1 MAFFG
6 KVFGTVAGFAA
17 GGPMGALLGAA
28 LGHAADKN
36 TLLDPPPGGWAE
48 QWKRKIAPDFM
59 GAASYIAVK
68 MAVNTGKKDQALA
81 LCMIILSAKIA
92 KCDGSVNRKE
102 IDAFKRFFAV
112 PVEQQQAIGNLFD
125 QARQRTDDYH
135 KFAEELAIAFKD
147 EKSKLENL
155 LILLFMIAKADLE
168 PSAPLHPEEEKF
180 LRHIHKI
187 FELSKTSWDYAFN
200 GGTPRS
206 ISDEPNP
213 YEALGIHSNATDEE
227 VRNQWRKLVRE
238 HHPDVMASKGAS
250 DAEMAESAIKIVK
263 INAAWDYIK
272 RNRGL

>member
-81 LCMIILSAKIA
+81 LGMIILSAKVA
-92 KCDGSVNRKE
+92 KCDGPVNRKE
-102 IDAFKRFFAV
+102 INTFKRFFAI
-112 PVEQQQAIGNLFD
+112 PEPQQRAVGNLFD

-135 KFAEELAIAFKD
+135 KFAEELALGFKE

-155 LILLFMIAKADLE
+155 LILLFLIAKADLE
-168 PSAPLHPEEEKF
+168 PSASLHPEEEKI

-187 FELSKTSWDYAFN
+187 FELSKTSWDYALN
-200 GGTPRS
+200 GGMPRS
-206 ISDEPNP
+206 IVDEINP
-213 YEALGIHSNATDEE
+213 YEALEIHSNATDEE

-250 DAEMAESAIKIVK
+250 EAEMAESAVKIVK

>member
-6 KVFGTVAGFAA
+6 KIFGTVAGFAT

-28 LGHAADKN
+28 LGHAADKK
-36 TLLDPPPGGWAE
+36 TLLNPPLGGWAE
-48 QWKRKIAPDFM
+48 QWKRKVSPDFM

-92 KCDGSVNRKE
+92 KCDGPVNRKE
-102 IDAFKRFFAV
+102 IDAFKRVFMV
-112 PVEQQQAIGNLFD
+112 PPQQQEAVGKLFD
-125 QARQRTDDYH
+125 QARARTDDYY

-147 EKSKLENL
+147 EKNKLENL
-155 LILLFMIAKADLE
+155 LILLFTIARADQE
-168 PSAPLHPEEEKF
+168 STTALHTEEEKI

-187 FELSKTSWDYAFN
+187 FELPPTAWEYALN
-200 GGTPRS
+200 GGSPRS
-206 ISDEPNP
+206 IANEPNP

-250 DAEMAESAIKIVK
+250 KKQMADSAIQIVK

>member
-1 MAFFG
+1 MAFIG
-6 KVFGTVAGFAA
+6 KIFGTVAGFAA

-36 TLLDPPPGGWAE
+36 TLLDPPPGGWTE
-48 QWKRKIAPDFM
+48 QWKRKISPDFM

-68 MAVNTGKKDQALA
+68 MAVNTGKKDQVLA

-92 KCDGSVNRKE
+92 KCDGAVNRQE

-112 PVEQQQAIGNLFD
+112 PAQQQAAIGKLFD
-125 QARQRTDDYH
+125 QARQRVDDYP
-135 KFAEELAIAFKD
+135 KFAEELSIAFKD

-155 LILLFMIAKADLE
+155 LILLFAIAKADLD
-168 PSAPLHPEEEKF
+168 PSAPLHDEEEKF
-180 LRHIHKI
+180 LRQVHKI
-187 FELSKTSWDYAFN
+187 FELPQSAWDYALN
-200 GGTPRS
+200 GGTLRS
-206 ISDEPNP
+206 VTEEQNP
-213 YEALGIHSNATDEE
+213 YEALEIHSNATDEE

-250 DAEMAESAIKIVK
+250 EAEMAKSAIKIVK

>member
-6 KVFGTVAGFAA
+6 KIFGTVAGFAT

-28 LGHAADKN
+28 LGHAADKK
-36 TLLDPPPGGWAE
+36 TLLNPPPGGWAE
-48 QWKRKIAPDFM
+48 QWKRKVSPDFM

-92 KCDGSVNRKE
+92 RCDGPVNRKE
-102 IDAFKRFFAV
+102 IDAFKRFFIV
-112 PVEQQQAIGNLFD
+112 PPQQQEAVGKLFD
-125 QARQRTDDYH
+125 QARVRTDDYY

-147 EKSKLENL
+147 EKNKLENL
-155 LILLFMIAKADLE
+155 LILLFTIARADQE
-168 PSAPLHPEEEKF
+168 PSTALHTQEEKI

-187 FELSKTSWDYAFN
+187 FELPPSAWEYAFN
-200 GGTPRS
+200 GGNPRS
-206 ISDEPNP
+206 VTNEPNP
-213 YEALGIHSNATDEE
+213 YEALGIHSDATDEE
-227 VRNQWRKLVRE
+227 IRNQWRKLVRE
-238 HHPDVMASKGAS
+238 HHPDVMAAKGAS
-250 DAEMAESAIKIVK
+250 KKQMADSAIQIVK

>member
-1 MAFFG
+1 MAFLG
-6 KVFGTVAGFAA
+6 KVFGTVAGFAT

-28 LGHAADKN
+28 LGHAADKK
-36 TLLDPPPGGWAE
+36 TLLNPPPGGWVE
-48 QWKRKIAPDFM
+48 QWKRKVSPDFV

-68 MAVNTGKKDQALA
+68 MAVNTGNKTQALT
-81 LCMIILSAKIA
+81 LCMIILSAKVA
-92 KCDGSVNRKE
+92 RSDGPVNRKE
-102 IDAFKRFFAV
+102 IDAFKRVFVV
-112 PVEQQQAIGNLFD
+112 PVQQQPAIGKLFD
-125 QARQRTDDYH
+125 QARQRTDDYD
-135 KFAEELAIAFKD
+135 KFAQELAVAFKD

-155 LILLFMIAKADLE
+155 LILLFKVARADQDD
-168 PSAPLHPEEEKF
+168 AIGLHANEEKM

-187 FELSKTSWDYAFN
+187 FGLSSVAWDYAFN

-206 ISDEPNP
+206 IADEPNP

-238 HHPDVMASKGAS
+238 HHPDVMAAKGAS
-250 DAEMAESAIKIVK
+250 AKEMSESAIKIVK